1 MLPNFMIIGVAKC
14 GTTTLCNAL
23 ENHPN
28 VFITQPKEPNYFN
41 KSIHY
46 ESSRLEY
53 EELYTNAGVKPL
65 RGEGSVSYT
74 NPNRIHFIPQRIHQL
89 IPDCKIIFM
98 VRHPIRRLESDWKMQ
113 IRLDNTTSSFEE
125 SLQYDMMLYN
135 HGLYWKTLSY
145 YLKYFKKEQIL
156 TIFMED
162 LHQSFDEEFTK
173 VLNHIGANTNYK
185 ATNTHSNSAQ
195 SYRQDTQFSALLK
208 GLLGDSIKS
217 KIPDSLKD
225 AFRKKITKEW
235 NYEINWDKNV
245 YAEVA
250 QYFIEDSQALL
261 DHCGKSRD
269 FWDFKFPG

>member
-23 ENHPN
+23 ENHPD

-46 ESSRLEY
+46 ESSRPEY
-53 EELYTNAGVKPL
+53 EKLYNNAGDKPFC
-65 RGEGSVSYT
+65 GEGSVSYT
-74 NPNRIHFIPQRIHQL
+74 NPNRINFIPQRIHQL
-89 IPDCKIIFM
+89 IPDCKIIYM
-98 VRHPIRRLESDWKMQ
+98 VRHPIKRLESDWKMQ
-113 IRLDNTTSSFEE
+113 IRLDNTTCSFEE
-125 SLQYDMMLYN
+125 ALQYDMMLYN

-173 VLNHIGANTNYK
+173 VLNHIGADTNYK

-208 GLLGDSIKS
+208 GLLGNSIKS

-235 NYEINWDKNV
+235 SYEINWDKNV
-245 YAEVA
+245 YEEVS
-250 QYFIEDSQALL
+250 QYFIEDSQKLL

-269 FWDFKFPG
+269 FWSFNFPG